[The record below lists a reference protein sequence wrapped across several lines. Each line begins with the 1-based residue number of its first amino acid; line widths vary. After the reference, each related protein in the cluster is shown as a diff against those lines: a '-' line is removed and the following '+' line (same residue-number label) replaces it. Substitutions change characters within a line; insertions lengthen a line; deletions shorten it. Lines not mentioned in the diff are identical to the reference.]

1 MSNQPESPR
10 PEPQPPAGE
19 QPQAFRNESQPPNE
33 SGDIDA
39 VINEAFAEAD
49 ATGGE
54 LPERGALAIARA
66 LADHTLAP
74 TPALDT
80 FAATGEADLDAISA
94 EVMRLYNAPGC
105 SEAQKR
111 HIDYLMTFLLD
122 RRRSPDASEP
132 PVDAKEQD
140 LPAAVRDSIAF
151 YGDAFR
157 AFLELPD
164 ARVDGPGLLDMF
176 HECYVG
182 RFFSMDEIVRSL
194 TEIDLWE
201 TEAEALSDRLGIPV
215 SLDYQFI
222 AAHLRDT
229 WDIIRFGDAFYV
241 FDK

>member
-1 MSNQPESPR
+1 MSNPESPR
-10 PEPQPPAGE
+10 PEPQPPEAE
-19 QPQAFRNESQPPNE
+19 ESGSFPIESGTPNE
-33 SGDIDA
+33 TRDIDA
-39 VINEAFAEAD
+39 VIHEAFAEAD

-66 LADHTLAP
+66 LADHSLAP

-94 EVMRLYNAPGC
+94 EVMPLYNAPGC
-105 SEAQKR
+105 SAAQKR

-122 RRRSPDASEP
+122 RRRAAEP
-132 PVDAKEQD
+132 SHAHEIPAEED
-140 LPAAVRDSIAF
+140 LPVIAQEHIKH

-157 AFLELPD
+157 AFLRLPD
-164 ARVDGPGLLDMF
+164 IKVDDPSLLDSF
-176 HECYVG
+176 HECFVG

-194 TEIDLWE
+194 TEIDWW
-201 TEAEALSDRLGIPV
+201 EAEADALSDRLGVPV
-215 SLDYQFI
+215 SLDRQFI
-222 AAHLRDT
+222 AAHVRDT